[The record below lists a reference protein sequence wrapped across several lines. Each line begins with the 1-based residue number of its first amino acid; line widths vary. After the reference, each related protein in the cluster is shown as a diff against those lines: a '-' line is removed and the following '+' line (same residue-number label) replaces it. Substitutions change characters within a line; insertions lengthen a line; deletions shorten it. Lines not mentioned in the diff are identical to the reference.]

1 MAEQEKNQF
10 VSDETANQYLTFVLD
25 NENYALNVGRV
36 REVLELT
43 DITRIPRMPDYMKG
57 VINVRSKVLPVV
69 DLRLKFGM
77 EEAEETVDTAIIV
90 TDVAAGENT
99 VTIGCRADAVD
110 QVVDIPPENIEPPPR
125 VGTRISADF
134 IQGIGK
140 VDEKFIII
148 LNLDQVFA
156 ADELEAADSGAKVAQ
171 K

>member
-1 MAEQEKNQF
+1 MTEET
-10 VSDETANQYLTFVLD
+10 TANQYLTFVLD
-25 NENYALNVGRV
+25 NENYALNVAKV

-43 DITRIPRMPDYMKG
+43 ELTKIPRMPDYMKG

-69 DLRLKFGM
+69 DLRLKFEM
-77 EEAEETVDTAIIV
+77 DEAEETVDTAIIV
-90 TDVAAGENT
+90 TDVAAGDDS

-110 QVVDIPPENIEPPPR
+110 QVIDIPPENIEPPPR

-156 ADELEAADSGAKVAQ
+156 ADELQAVESGTKVAQ
-171 K
+171 P

>member
-1 MAEQEKNQF
+1 MTEET
-10 VSDETANQYLTFVLD
+10 TANQYLTFVLD

-43 DITRIPRMPDYMKG
+43 ELTKIPRMPDYMKG

-90 TDVAAGENT
+90 TDVSPGTDT

-110 QVVDIPPENIEPPPR
+110 QVIDIPPEDIEPAPK

-156 ADELEAADSGAKVAQ
+156 AGELEAVDSGASVAQ
-171 K
+171 T

>member
-1 MAEQEKNQF
+1 MAEQQPNQF
-10 VSDETANQYLTFVLD
+10 ASDETANQYLTFVLD
-25 NENYALNVGRV
+25 NENYALNVGKV

-43 DITRIPRMPDYMKG
+43 EITRIPRMPDYMKG

-77 EEAEETVDTAIIV
+77 AEAQDGVDTAIIV
-90 TDVAAGENT
+90 TDVAAGEEA

-110 QVVDIPPENIEPPPR
+110 QVIDIPPEDIEPPPR

-140 VDEKFIII
+140 VDDQFIII
-148 LNLDQVFA
+148 LNLDEVFA
-156 ADELEAADSGAKVAQ
+156 ADELQAVDSGSRVTQA
-171 K
+171 

>member
-1 MAEQEKNQF
+1 MAEQETNQF

-43 DITRIPRMPDYMKG
+43 EITRIPRMPDYMKG

-69 DLRLKFGM
+69 DLRLKFEM
-77 EEAEETVDTAIIV
+77 DEAEETVDTAIIV
-90 TDVAAGENT
+90 TDVAAGEDS

-110 QVVDIPPENIEPPPR
+110 QVIDIAPEDIEPPPR

-156 ADELEAADSGAKVAQ
+156 ADELQAVESGARVTQA
-171 K
+171 

>member
-1 MAEQEKNQF
+1 MPEHGTNEF

-43 DITRIPRMPDYMKG
+43 EVTKIPRMPDYMKG

-77 EEAEETVDTAIIV
+77 PEAEETVDTAIVV
-90 TDVAAGENT
+90 TDVAAGEDS

-110 QVVDIPPENIEPPPR
+110 QVIDIPPENIEPPPR

-134 IQGIGK
+134 IRGIGK
-140 VDEKFIII
+140 VEEKFIII
-148 LNLDQVFA
+148 LNLDRVFE
-156 ADELEAADSGAKVAQ
+156 ADELEAVDSGARVAQ
-171 K
+171 A

>member
-1 MAEQEKNQF
+1 
-10 VSDETANQYLTFVLD
+10 
-25 NENYALNVGRV
+25 
-36 REVLELT
+36 
-43 DITRIPRMPDYMKG
+43 MPDYMKG

-90 TDVAAGENT
+90 TDVAAGEDS

-110 QVVDIPPENIEPPPR
+110 QVIDIPPENIEPPPR

-140 VDEKFIII
+140 VDEKFIIV

-156 ADELEAADSGAKVAQ
+156 ADELEAVDSSAKVAQ
-171 K
+171 T

>member
-43 DITRIPRMPDYMKG
+43 DITKIPRMPDYMKG

-90 TDVAAGENT
+90 TDVAAGEDS

-110 QVVDIPPENIEPPPR
+110 QVIDIPPENIEPPPR

-156 ADELEAADSGAKVAQ
+156 ADELEAVDSGAKVAQ
-171 K
+171 T

>member
-1 MAEQEKNQF
+1 MAEQETNQF

-69 DLRLKFGM
+69 DLRLKFEM

-90 TDVAAGENT
+90 TDVAAGEDT

-110 QVVDIPPENIEPPPR
+110 QVIDIAPESIEPPPR

-156 ADELEAADSGAKVAQ
+156 ADELEAVDSGAKVAQ
-171 K
+171 T